1 MRTVERFV
9 TPVPAGVVWR
19 ILADVEHWPS
29 WTPTVLA
36 VQPLTAAGLRVGA
49 RYRVTQ
55 PKLRPAIYEVTECTP
70 NEAFTWVQRFP
81 GGTIIADHRLAP
93 RDGGTEVELSVTS
106 NGLVANLV
114 SMMFSKLIRE
124 YVATEARSLKRQC
137 ELPAKVSANEFS
149 P

>member
-9 TPVPAGVVWR
+9 TAADAETVWR
-19 ILADVEHWPS
+19 ILADVEHWPN

-36 VQPLTAAGLRVGA
+36 VKPLSESGLRVGT

-55 PKLRPAIYEVTECTP
+55 PKLLPAAYEVTECTP

-81 GGTIIADHRLAP
+81 GGSMIADHRLVP
-93 RDGGTEVELSVTS
+93 RDEGTEVELSFTS

-114 SMMFSKLIRE
+114 SIMFS
-124 YVATEARSLKRQC
+124 
-137 ELPAKVSANEFS
+137 N
-149 P
+149 

>member
-9 TPVPAGVVWR
+9 TAARAEVVWR

-29 WTPTVLA
+29 WTPTVLG
-36 VQPLTAAGLRVGA
+36 VKPLSEAGLRVGA

-55 PKLRPAIYEVTECTP
+55 PKLRPAVYEVTDCTA

-81 GGTIIADHRLAP
+81 GGTMIADHRLAP
-93 RDGGTEVELSVTS
+93 RDGGTEVELSFTS
-106 NGLVANLV
+106 NGLVANLL
-114 SMMFSKLIRE
+114 SMMFSKLIRD

-137 ELPAKVSANEFS
+137 EFS
-149 P
+149 

>member
-9 TPVPAGVVWR
+9 TAARAELVWR
-19 ILADVEHWPS
+19 ILADVEHWPN
-29 WTPTVLA
+29 WTPTVLEA
-36 VQPLTAAGLRVGA
+36 KPLSQSGLRVGA

-55 PKLRPAIYEVTECTP
+55 PKLRPAVYEVTECTP
-70 NEAFTWVQRFP
+70 NQAFTWVQRFP

-93 RDGGTEVELSVTS
+93 RDGGTEVELSFSSSGV
-106 NGLVANLV
+106 VANLV

-137 ELPAKVSANEFS
+137 EFS
-149 P
+149 